1 MDEKLIVKIQEM
13 IEVALPVHMHLK
25 GSESLRI
32 ARACAPL
39 AYRAGMERAAGIAED
54 YTNAFPDD
62 AECTD
67 FRVAGEAIAADIR
80 KEAGEATG
88 SSNLEAIKAK
98 WPTLIDGGGRRE
110 GVMDEKVIEEMARA
124 IDDACVAWQKA
135 HEYVPVERWDVPG
148 EVMAKAAYPIARAA
162 ALREAAG
169 IAEKRVDKLQC
180 AINLGGQ
187 TAGWYMAQDEARAI
201 AAALLKEAETTEAK
215 Q

>member
-169 IAEKRVDKLQC
+169 KAKVAWLSYPRGEIGDADHDNDLCE
-180 AINLGGQ
+180 
-187 TAGWYMAQDEARAI
+187 WI